1 MLNLSSYITIGEAP
15 NQIFLDFVNQV
26 DIETSFENMTDTA
39 KIVIP
44 RKLSFKGKPLAVGN
58 EALFKRGEKIKIEL
72 GYDANL
78 KTVFQGYISRVHL
91 SLPIVLECEDETY
104 TLKKNILVNKTY
116 ESVSLTTLLK
126 YIMPSTVE
134 YTTNGFTFEN
144 LGKIRITNRA
154 TTAMVLD
161 MLRKSYNIY
170 TFYRD
175 GVFYIGLPFQTSLQK
190 QKTFDFE
197 KNIID
202 DKNLEWEQK
211 DDVPIKVYGV
221 SVQSDNTKFEYW
233 YPSKDTPGE
242 QIKYSVAGIS
252 EADLKKAV
260 IRHYDSFQF
269 DGYKGSFLT
278 FGEPLVNHGDVV
290 KFNSE
295 KLTERNEGV
304 YLIKSVTRSFGM
316 QGYRQTITPQ
326 KRLTT

>member
-134 YTTNGFTFEN
+134 YTTNGFIFEN

-175 GVFYIGLPFQTSLQK
+175 GVFYIGLPFQVSLQK

-252 EADLKKAV
+252 EADLKASVK
-260 IRHYDSFQF
+260 RHYDSFQF
-269 DGYKGSFLT
+269 DGYKG
-278 FGEPLVNHGDVV
+278 
-290 KFNSE
+290 
-295 KLTERNEGV
+295 
-304 YLIKSVTRSFGM
+304 
-316 QGYRQTITPQ
+316 
-326 KRLTT
+326 